1 MQDGTLRC
9 DNDEGEFP
17 KVDLRGNELS
27 VVRLLGLIR
36 EESSY
41 YTLCGT
47 LNGILEESERCDEE
61 KFHLPCRLLN
71 SGRPDGSPLLQWLS
85 F

>member
-1 MQDGTLRC
+1 LRC
-9 DNDEGEFP
+9 DNADGEFP
-17 KVDLRGNELS
+17 NFHLEGNELS
-27 VVRLLGLIR
+27 VVRFLGLIR

-47 LNGILEESERCDEE
+47 LNGILEEGESCDEE

-71 SGRPDGSPLLQWLS
+71 SGRPDVSPLLQWLS